1 LDKTFEFVI
10 LSKKFEK
17 LALKYSEYFG
27 DKNQEAVLK
36 LPAASDIVKKRYP

>member
-1 LDKTFEFVI
+1 MLENVLEFEI

-17 LALKYSEYFG
+17 LALKYSENFG

-36 LPAASDIVKKRYP
+36 LPAASDIVKNK